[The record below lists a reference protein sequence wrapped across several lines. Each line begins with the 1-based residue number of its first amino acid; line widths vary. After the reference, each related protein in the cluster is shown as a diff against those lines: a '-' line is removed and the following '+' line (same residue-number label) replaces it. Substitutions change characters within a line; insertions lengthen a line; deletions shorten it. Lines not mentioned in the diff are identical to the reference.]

1 MINQKTLIDLDYPKV
16 IELVLG
22 YAATPVGRQEIQALK
37 PLRESDEIIRSLQTV
52 AEMQSFI
59 ESGSE
64 EPVLDFSSLADE
76 IRLLRIE
83 ESVLEGAALNRVGKT
98 LRCAR
103 LVRESFAKRQETS
116 PRLWSIIKELRP
128 AASVEGKIVS
138 AIDERG
144 EVRESASPRLRRLR
158 RRFAESRN
166 RVLDLLDSIR
176 QRMGSNID
184 TAEGEVT
191 LRNGRYV
198 IPLRTGSH
206 AKVRG
211 IVHDRSRSG
220 ATQFIEPQEAI
231 DLNNDLREVEL
242 EIYQEIHAVL
252 KEISGLLR
260 PIADDLERNRQILGV
275 VDSIRARARF
285 GLEYDCAIPEL
296 SLDTSI
302 RLVGARHPL
311 LGKPGDGKV
320 VPLDLDLEDGERSLL
335 ISGPNAGGK
344 TVLLKTVG
352 LMTLMTHCGIP
363 PSLGEGS
370 SIPVVGSVFTDIGD
384 DQSIEN
390 DLSTFSS
397 KIKILKEILENT
409 DDRSMILLDEVGSGT
424 DPTEGQSLAF
434 SVIVELNRRGSINIF
449 TTHFSELKGIAS
461 EMEGVVNGSL
471 GFDSDRIAPTYRF
484 RKGVPGRSYGL
495 EIAKRLGLA
504 EDVIGRA
511 LEKVPS
517 THHVLDELIDEWE
530 TKKRDLQLREEE
542 IERRESELRRA
553 VEERNRREEEMNN
566 ELLSKRFDAEKQIQ
580 ESILD
585 ARKKMEHM
593 IARLESA
600 SSDDRGL
607 IRESRREVEK
617 ILHESRKR
625 LRHHEAGG
633 GETGE
638 TDPLHI
644 GDFVRVETL
653 GEEGVV
659 LSGSGGEYMV
669 RVGNLS
675 ISFPRESLKLLRP
688 AERRVARSRG
698 EIPGTGR
705 GAPAK
710 IDLGN
715 VVHEI
720 DMRGMLAEDVLFH
733 VQKAIDAAILQG
745 IGDIRFIHGKGKGVL
760 REKVAEILRAE
771 KRVKSFRLGQHGEGG
786 TGVTV
791 ARIG

>member
-1 MINQKTLIDLDYPKV
+1 MINQKTRIDLDYPRV
-16 IELVLG
+16 VELILD
-22 YAATPVGRQEIQALK
+22 YAATPVGKQVIQGLR
-37 PLRESDEIIRSLQTV
+37 PLRETDEIIRSLETV
-52 AEMQSFI
+52 AEMQAFI

-64 EPVLDFSSLADE
+64 EPALDFSSLDDE
-76 IRLLRIE
+76 IRLLKIE
-83 ESVLEGAALNRVGKT
+83 DSVLEGAALNRIGST
-98 LRCAR
+98 IRCAR

-116 PRLWSIIKELRP
+116 PRLWSIVKELRP
-128 AASVEGKIVS
+128 AANVEDKIFA

-144 EVRESASPRLRRLR
+144 DVRESASPRLGRLR
-158 RRFAESRN
+158 RRFTESRN
-166 RVLDLLDSIR
+166 RVLGLLDTIR
-176 QRMGSNID
+176 QKMGSDID

-198 IPLRTGSH
+198 IPLRVGSH

-220 ATQFIEPQEAI
+220 ATQFVEPQEAI
-231 DLNNDLREVEL
+231 DLNNNLREVEL
-242 EIYQEIHAVL
+242 EIYQEIHTIL

-260 PIADDLERNRQILGV
+260 PLTDDLEKNREILGR

-285 GLEYDCAIPEL
+285 GIEYGCSIPEL
-296 SLDTSI
+296 SRDTSI
-302 RLVGARHPL
+302 RLVDARHPL

-320 VPLDLDLEDGERSLL
+320 VPLDFELEDGERSLL

-370 SIPVVGSVFTDIGD
+370 MIPVVGSIYTDIGD

-397 KIKILKEILENT
+397 KIKIMKEILENA
-409 DDRSMILLDEVGSGT
+409 DNRSMILLDEVGSGT
-424 DPTEGQSLAF
+424 DPTEGQPLAF
-434 SVIVELNRRGSINIF
+434 SIIEELNHRGSINIF
-449 TTHFSELKGIAS
+449 TTHFSELKGIVS

-495 EIAKRLGLA
+495 EIAKRLGLG
-504 EDVIGRA
+504 EDVISRA
-511 LEKVPS
+511 LERVPS
-517 THHVLDELIDEWE
+517 AHHVLDELIDEWE
-530 TKKRDLQLREEE
+530 AKKKELVNREEE
-542 IERRESELRRA
+542 IERREFELKKA
-553 VEERNRREEEMNN
+553 NEERGRKEEELNN
-566 ELLSKRFDAEKQIQ
+566 ELLSRRIEAENQIQ
-580 ESILD
+580 EKVLET
-585 ARKKMEHM
+585 RKKMED
-593 IARLESA
+593 IIVRLESA
-600 SSDDRGL
+600 SSKDRRL
-607 IRESRREVEK
+607 IHESRREVEK
-617 ILHESRKR
+617 SLHESRKR
-625 LRHHEAGG
+625 LRQADARDE
-633 GETGE
+633 ETGE
-638 TDPLHI
+638 TDPLRV
-644 GDFVRVETL
+644 GDIVRVENL

-669 RVGNLS
+669 RVGNLRV
-675 ISFPRESLKLLRP
+675 SFPRESLKLMRS
-688 AERRVARSRG
+688 AGRRSTRSRR
-698 EIPGTGR
+698 ETPGTGQ
-705 GAPAK
+705 GAPVK
-710 IDLGN
+710 IDLGD

-760 REKVAEILRAE
+760 REKVAEILRNE
-771 KRVKSFRLGQHGEGG
+771 RRVKSFRLGQHGEGG

>member
-1 MINQKTLIDLDYPKV
+1 MINQKTRIDLDYPKV
-16 IELVLG
+16 VELILN
-22 YAATPVGRQEIQALK
+22 YAATPVGKQVIQGLR
-37 PLRESDEIIRSLQTV
+37 PLRETDEIIRSLETV
-52 AEMQSFI
+52 AEMHAFI

-64 EPVLDFSSLADE
+64 EPALDFSSLDDE

-83 ESVLEGAALNRVGKT
+83 DSVLEGAALNRVGST
-98 LRCAR
+98 IRCAR

-116 PRLWSIIKELRP
+116 PRLWSIVKELRP
-128 AASVEGKIVS
+128 AANIEDRIFD

-144 EVRESASPRLRRLR
+144 DVRESASPRLGRLR
-158 RRFAESRN
+158 RRFTESRN
-166 RVLDLLDSIR
+166 RVLGLLDAIR
-176 QRMGSNID
+176 QKMGSDID

-198 IPLRTGSH
+198 IPLRVGSR

-220 ATQFIEPQEAI
+220 ATQFVEPQEAI

-242 EIYQEIHAVL
+242 EIYQEIHTIL

-260 PIADDLERNRQILGV
+260 PLADDLEKNREILGL

-285 GLEYDCAIPEL
+285 GIEYDCSIPEL
-296 SLDTSI
+296 SRDTSI
-302 RLVGARHPL
+302 RLVDARHPL

-320 VPLDLDLEDGERSLL
+320 VPLDFELEDGERSLL

-370 SIPVVGSVFTDIGD
+370 MIPVVGSIYTDIGD

-397 KIKILKEILENT
+397 KIKIMKEILENA
-409 DDRSMILLDEVGSGT
+409 DNRSMILLDEVGSGT

-434 SVIVELNRRGSINIF
+434 SIIEELNRRGSINIF
-449 TTHFSELKGIAS
+449 TTHFSELKGIIS

-495 EIAKRLGLA
+495 EIAKRLGLG
-504 EDVIGRA
+504 EDVIRRA
-511 LEKVPS
+511 LERVPS
-517 THHVLDELIDEWE
+517 AHHVLDELIDEWE
-530 TKKRDLQLREEE
+530 AKKKELFYREEE
-542 IERRESELRRA
+542 IERREFELKKA
-553 VEERNRREEEMNN
+553 NEERGREEEELVS
-566 ELLSKRFDAEKQIQ
+566 ELLSRRIDAENQIQ
-580 ESILD
+580 EKILET
-585 ARKKMEHM
+585 RKKMED
-593 IARLESA
+593 IIIKLESA
-600 SSDDRGL
+600 SSEDRRL
-607 IRESRREVEK
+607 IHESRREVEK
-617 ILHESRKR
+617 SLHESRKR
-625 LRHHEAGG
+625 HRQADARDE
-633 GETGE
+633 ETGE
-638 TDPLHI
+638 TDPLHV
-644 GDFVRVETL
+644 GDIVRVENL

-669 RVGNLS
+669 RVGNLRV
-675 ISFPRESLKLLRP
+675 SFPRESLKLMRS
-688 AERRVARSRG
+688 AGRRSTRSRR
-698 EIPGTGR
+698 ETPGTGL
-705 GAPAK
+705 GAPVK
-710 IDLGN
+710 IDLGD

-760 REKVAEILRAE
+760 REKVAEILRNE
-771 KRVKSFRLGQHGEGG
+771 RRVKSFRLGQHGEGG